1 MVLVENWMPPSR
13 ENWELIVWGFQ
24 WFPLVTIIQWIQP
37 WYGAGKTSSDSRL
50 NLPGKVAWITM
61 ELPGLL
67 TMLYIMYTLPAEV
80 GLRELPWENKLM
92 AGLYVIHYINR
103 AVIGPL
109 ISPSMSPIHIL
120 VWLAAIAFQ
129 ITNATSLGCYF
140 AGYGPTTRA
149 DWKPISGNPYVN
161 GARIEL
167 GMMIFFLGL
176 VTNIFHDDEL
186 REIRRSALRKQAS
199 QKDASTGKNKG
210 NTKVDKVYMIPQ
222 NGLFNYILY
231 PHYFCE
237 WIEWAG
243 FFIMAGSGCVPA
255 RNFLVNEVTT
265 MLPRALQGKAWYVKR
280 FGKEK
285 VGSRKAILPGIL

>member
-1 MVLVENWMPPSR
+1 
-13 ENWELIVWGFQ
+13 
-24 WFPLVTIIQWIQP
+24 
-37 WYGAGKTSSDSRL
+37 
-50 NLPGKVAWITM
+50 
-61 ELPGLL
+61 
-67 TMLYIMYTLPAEV
+67 
-80 GLRELPWENKLM
+80 
-92 AGLYVIHYINR
+92 
-103 AVIGPL
+103 
-109 ISPSMSPIHIL
+109 
-120 VWLAAIAFQ
+120 
-129 ITNATSLGCYF
+129 
-140 AGYGPTTRA
+140 
-149 DWKPISGNPYVN
+149 
-161 GARIEL
+161 
-167 GMMIFFLGL
+167 MIFFLGL

-280 FGKEK
+280 FGQEK
-285 VGSRKAILPGIL
+285 IGSRKAILPGIL

>member
-24 WFPLVTIIQWIQP
+24 WFPLVTIVQWVQP
-37 WYGAGKTSSDSRL
+37 WYGAGKTSSNSRF
-50 NLPGKVAWITM
+50 NLPGKLAWITM
-61 ELPGLL
+61 ELPGLM
-67 TMLYIMYTLPAEV
+67 TMLYIMYTLPKEV
-80 GLRELPWENKLM
+80 GLNALPWENKLM
-92 AGLYVIHYINR
+92 AGLYTIYYINR
-103 AVIGPL
+103 ALIGPL
-109 ISPSMSPIHIL
+109 MSPSMSPIHFI

-129 ITNATSLGCYF
+129 VTNATSLGCYF
-140 AGYGPTTRA
+140 AGYGPVTRTE
-149 DWKPISGNPYVN
+149 WKPVSGNPYVN

-176 VTNIFHDDEL
+176 VSNIFHDDEL
-186 REIRRSALRKQAS
+186 REIRRAALRQQAA
-199 QKDASTGKNKG
+199 QHDPSTGKNKG
-210 NTKVDKVYMIPQ
+210 SGKVDKVYMLPQ

-255 RNFLVNEVTT
+255 RNFLINEVAT

-280 FGKEK
+280 FGREK
-285 VGSRKAILPGIL
+285 VGAKKAIIPGIL